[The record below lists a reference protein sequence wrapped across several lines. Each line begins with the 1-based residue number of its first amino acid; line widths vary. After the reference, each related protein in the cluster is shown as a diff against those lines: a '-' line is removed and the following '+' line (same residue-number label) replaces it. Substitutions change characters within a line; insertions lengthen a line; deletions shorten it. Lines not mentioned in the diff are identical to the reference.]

1 MKLVFFVFLFL
12 LIIPIW
18 ASAYGESSIPDWVK
32 NNAKWWSERSI
43 SQTEFTNGLEFLIND
58 GIIYVPSTEPKPP
71 GPDTII
77 PDWVRITA
85 GWWAHD
91 QIPDDQFISAIQY
104 LIKIGLIEVDA
115 TSPER
120 IADEQ
125 ITQEIQDTT
134 SEQDNIK
141 LHVLTEGYKTVFPAG
156 KYIVDVRVFD
166 ADKYSGSE
174 FGKQDYRLDNVNVQ
188 TILTNQ
194 EGEEIHGASGLTE
207 SGTFRY
213 DVMAKE
219 TTLDPAL
226 WKINNTYSVKIIISL
241 GDSVIEKNVEFS
253 GIAQYNFS

>member
-18 ASAYGESSIPDWVK
+18 ASVYGESSIPDWVK

-58 GIIYVPSTEPKPP
+58 GIIYVPSTESKPP

-77 PDWVRITA
+77 PDWVRTTA
-85 GWWAHD
+85 GWWAHH

-104 LIKIGLIEVDA
+104 LIKIGLIEVNA

-141 LHVLTEGYKTVFPAG
+141 LHVLTEGYKTVFPSG

-174 FGKQDYRLDNVNVQ
+174 FGKQDHRLDNVNVQ

-219 TTLDPAL
+219 TTLDL
-226 WKINNTYSVKIIISL
+226 SL
-241 GDSVIEKNVEFS
+241 IH
-253 GIAQYNFS
+253 I

>member
-1 MKLVFFVFLFL
+1 M
-12 LIIPIW
+12 
-18 ASAYGESSIPDWVK
+18 
-32 NNAKWWSERSI
+32 N
-43 SQTEFTNGLEFLIND
+43 
-58 GIIYVPSTEPKPP
+58 
-71 GPDTII
+71 
-77 PDWVRITA
+77 
-85 GWWAHD
+85 
-91 QIPDDQFISAIQY
+91 
-104 LIKIGLIEVDA
+104 A

-141 LHVLTEGYKTVFPAG
+141 LHVLTEGYKTVFPSG

-174 FGKQDYRLDNVNVQ
+174 FGKQDHRLDNVNVQ

>member
-1 MKLVFFVFLFL
+1 MKLAFFVFLFL
-12 LIIPIW
+12 LIIPIS

-43 SQTEFTNGLEFLIND
+43 SQTQFINGLEFLIND
-58 GIIYVPSTEPKPP
+58 GIIYVPSTESKQP
-71 GPDTII
+71 GPDAII
-77 PDWVRITA
+77 PDWVRTTT
-85 GWWAHD
+85 GWWAYH
-91 QIPDDQFISAIQY
+91 QISDDQFISAIQY

-115 TSPER
+115 TSPEI

-134 SEQDNIK
+134 SEQNNIE
-141 LHVLTEGYKTVFPAG
+141 LHVLTEGYETVFPAG
-156 KYIVDVRVFD
+156 KYVIDVRVFD
-166 ADKYSGSE
+166 ADKYAGSE
-174 FGKQDYRLDNVNVQ
+174 FGHQDHRLENINVQ

-194 EGEEIHGASGLTE
+194 EGEEIHSASGLTE
-207 SGTFRY
+207 SGKFRY

-241 GDSVIEKNVEFS
+241 GDSVIEKNVEFV
-253 GIAQYNFS
+253 GIAYYNFS